1 MEGNWNNQ
9 HWKAAELELEQAGED
24 KSLNFLLY
32 FSNRDDTIN
41 SQSRIP

>member
-9 HWKAAELELEQAGED
+9 YWKAAELEQAWED